1 MSVLEHP
8 VEFPDGKYI
17 TGYTGPEMLCLVNV
31 SCQIS
36 YQVNLIHAD
45 SKLMRA
51 EEVSS
56 EVTRLFSC
64 GADSWYKVS
73 ETNHLNSMKNIKLIF
88 ITK

>member
-1 MSVLEHP
+1 MYKGFTFAMSVLEHP
-8 VEFPDGKYI
+8 VEFLDGKYI

-51 EEVSS
+51 EEVSG
-56 EVTRLFSC
+56 EVTRSFSC
-64 GADSWYKVS
+64 GADSCYLGSGAQVVFW
-73 ETNHLNSMKNIKLIF
+73 E
-88 ITK
+88 